1 MGVGQEHDTVSDQ
14 RGGLV
19 AAAVHGHGPAQTQ
32 LSDIVT
38 RNLRQWAMAVTV
50 RRPAPVQPV
59 SRGGCIELLCR
70 DGAKLIRF
78 AHGVSTR
85 IAGQIHDAARAREFN
100 GVRRIG
106 LDILQL
112 GNGRLQPDGIGKSR
126 LADHVLGDGTVLRN
140 R

>member
-1 MGVGQEHDTVSDQ
+1 MGVGQEHDPISDQ

-32 LSDIVT
+32 LGDIVT

-70 DGAKLIRF
+70 DGAKLIRV
-78 AHGVSTR
+78 AHRVGSR
-85 IAGQIHDAARAREFN
+85 IAGQIHDAACAREFN

-106 LDILQL
+106 LDVLKL
-112 GNGRLQPDGIGKSR
+112 GNSGLQQDGVGKS
-126 LADHVLGDGTVLRN
+126 
-140 R
+140 